1 MKKLSF
7 SKYQEIKEASYPG
20 NIGFEE
26 MVRFFQKA
34 NDQEEQEMEKILKK
48 NDFSAFK
55 RLIKKV
61 LGVTLK

>member
-7 SKYQEIKEASYPG
+7 SRYNEIKESSYPG
-20 NIGFEE
+20 NLGFEE

-34 NDQEEQEMEKILKK
+34 NDQEEQEMENILKK
-48 NDFSAFK
+48 NDWNAFK

>member
-7 SKYQEIKEASYPG
+7 SRYQEIKEASYPG
-20 NIGFEE
+20 NVGFEE

-48 NDFSAFK
+48 NDWSAFK

>member
-7 SKYQEIKEASYPG
+7 SRYKEIKETAYPG
-20 NIGFEE
+20 NLGFEE
-26 MVRFFQKA
+26 MVKFFQKA
-34 NDQEEQEMEKILKK
+34 SPKDEEEMENILKK
-48 NDFSAFK
+48 NDWNAFK